1 MLSNLENSV
10 IKKIEIIT
18 LKSDRLVFSFK
29 IPITN
34 GFLHCIVTLTPQSQ
48 MCNDTLSFLLPFSG
62 KGLIFQS
69 LLFFLFCVGFSFPIN
84 FLLLKCN

>member
-34 GFLHCIVTLTPQSQ
+34 GFLTI
-48 MCNDTLSFLLPFSG
+48 SFL
-62 KGLIFQS
+62 Q
-69 LLFFLFCVGFSFPIN
+69 LLCCYPNPPEPDV
-84 FLLLKCN
+84 